1 MRFGILGDAK
11 ISRNQIIP
19 AMQENGFS
27 LVHLGTR
34 EPKRPKSLEH
44 YSFSKIGR
52 YDDVLSNPEV
62 EAVYIPLPNHLHAEW
77 SIKALNAG
85 KHVLCEKPMA
95 LTLSEID
102 AVEKAAKLS
111 NCYFQEAFMVRSHP
125 QWEWLKKIK
134 IGDALHISAIFSYP
148 PRPDGDIRNFARMG
162 GGPVWDIACYT
173 ALAGILIF
181 ESAPQLLFCN
191 LQMDPNLDV
200 EKDMNALL
208 DFGHGKRLY
217 MHVSSAMGLSQCV
230 HVTTQHGWARL
241 DAPFNPIER
250 ATASW
255 SLGNI
260 GEGTKKIF
268 EPCNQYAFMLKNF
281 KESCDKKAKPCFKQ
295 SKQIISLLNQILDFR
310 N

>member
-1 MRFGILGDAK
+1 MKFGILGDAK
-11 ISRNQIIP
+11 ISRNQLIP
-19 AMQENGFS
+19 AMQENEFS
-27 LVHLGTR
+27 IVHLGTR
-34 EPKRPKSLEH
+34 DPKRPKSPEK
-44 YSFSKIGR
+44 YGFSKIGQ

-95 LTLSEID
+95 LSLSEIA
-102 AVEKAAKLS
+102 AVEKAANLS

-125 QWEWLKKIK
+125 QWEWLKKIE

-148 PRPDGDIRNFARMG
+148 PRPDGDIRNFAKMG

-181 ESAPQLLFCN
+181 ESKPQLLFCN

-200 EKDMNALL
+200 EKDMNALI

-230 HVTTQHGWARL
+230 HVTAQHGWARL
-241 DAPFNPIER
+241 DAPFNPSER

-268 EPCNQYAFMLKNF
+268 EPCNQYALMLKNF
-281 KESCDKKAKPCFKQ
+281 KESCDNKSKPCFKQ
-295 SKQIISLLNQILDFR
+295 SKQIISLLKQILDFR

>member
-1 MRFGILGDAK
+1 MKFGILGDAK
-11 ISRNQIIP
+11 ISRNQLIP

-27 LVHLGTR
+27 IVHLGTR
-34 EPKRPKSLEH
+34 DPKRPKSAEK
-44 YSFSKIGR
+44 YGFSKIGQ

-95 LTLSEID
+95 LSLSEIA
-102 AVEKAAKLS
+102 AVEKAANLS
-111 NCYFQEAFMVRSHP
+111 NCYFQEAFMVRYHP
-125 QWEWLKKIK
+125 QWEWLKKIE

-148 PRPDGDIRNFARMG
+148 PRPDGDIRNFAKMG

-181 ESAPQLLFCN
+181 ESKPQLLFCN

-200 EKDMNALL
+200 EKDMNALI

-230 HVTTQHGWARL
+230 HVTAQHGWARL
-241 DAPFNPIER
+241 DAPFNPSER

-268 EPCNQYAFMLKNF
+268 EPCNQYALMLKNF
-281 KESCDKKAKPCFKQ
+281 KESCDKKSKPCFKQ
-295 SKQIISLLNQILDFR
+295 SKQIISLLKQILDFR